1 MGCALRWL
9 CQWMESVEEQ
19 GGDLTAREGLTAM
32 SERTRRKQ
40 NSQVRARPVQRLFYL
55 FRTVSVL

>member
-1 MGCALRWL
+1 
-9 CQWMESVEEQ
+9 MESVEEQ

-32 SERTRRKQ
+32 SGRTRRKQ
-40 NSQVRARPVQRLFYL
+40 NSQVSARPAQRLFCI